1 MTKTQCP
8 IELLAPARDRE
19 IAIEAIKHGADAV
32 YMGAPMFGARA
43 AATNS
48 IDDMQQVCQFA
59 HHFDARVYATVNTI
73 IYDYELHQV
82 ERMIWQLWDAGVDAL
97 IVQDMG
103 ILRLDLPPIA
113 LHASTQC
120 DLRTPDKARFLEALG
135 FSQLV
140 MARELT
146 FNEIADIRQAVRV
159 PLEAF
164 IHGALCVCYS
174 GRCQMSQAIKKR
186 SANRGECAQMCRLPY
201 DLVDEQGG
209 VLVSHKHLLSLRD
222 MNRTTLLRQM
232 IDAGVSSFKIEGR
245 LKDASYVKNVV
256 AHYRKALDEVI
267 DQSDGQLRRA
277 SFGAAE
283 LAFDPDVRRSFNRSF
298 TTYFIDR
305 RKPDNGEH
313 MASIDTPKSLGQ
325 YVGKV
330 MRAKG
335 NELLLDTKLR
345 LANGDGLSF
354 FNTDGQ
360 FTGIRVNVASGN
372 RLTLREA
379 VPIAR
384 GTDIYR
390 TYDKA
395 MDDILSRSTA
405 SRRIA
410 VDAKLRRVGERLVL
424 TLADERGCS
433 VTHTIDDADLQPAK
447 SSQEQR
453 QLDVLAKLGD
463 TIYTLR
469 EAQVLPDCFIPA
481 STLTRLRRETVDL
494 LDRTWHMSRR
504 RDRRRPEDMAAPCY
518 TDTLTSADNV
528 ANQLAE
534 QLYRDHGVTDI
545 TPALECQIDKGQ
557 ATDGI
562 EVMHTRYCLRRELG
576 ACLKSSGAKKLP
588 ARIFLRTGNHIIS
601 THCDCTHCEMHLQF
615 LCFYCQDA
623 AKNAI

>member
-1 MTKTQCP
+1 MTPTRYP
-8 IELLAPARDRE
+8 IELLAPARGRE
-19 IAIEAIKHGADAV
+19 IAIEAIMHGADAV

-48 IDDMQQVCQFA
+48 IDDMAQVCQFA
-59 HHFDARVYATVNTI
+59 HQYDARVYATVNTI
-73 IYDYELHQV
+73 VYDHELRQV

-97 IVQDMG
+97 IVQDLG
-103 ILRLDLPPIA
+103 ILRLNLPPIA

-146 FNEIADIRQAVRV
+146 FDEIADIRQAVKV

-164 IHGALCVCYS
+164 VHGALCVCYS
-174 GRCQMSQAIKKR
+174 GRCQMSQAIKGR

-201 DLVDEQGG
+201 DLVDEQGR
-209 VLVSHKHLLSLRD
+209 VLVNQKHLLSLRD
-222 MNRTTLLRQM
+222 MNRANLLRQM

-245 LKDASYVKNVV
+245 LKDMNYVKNVV
-256 AHYRKALDEVI
+256 AHYRQTLDEI
-267 DQSDGQLRRA
+267 IAQSDGQLRRS
-277 SFGAAE
+277 SFGSTE
-283 LAFDPDVRRSFNRSF
+283 LSFSPDVRRSFNRSF

-305 RKPDNGEH
+305 RKPNNGER
-313 MASIDTPKSLGQ
+313 MASIETPKSLGQ

-330 MRAKG
+330 VRAKG
-335 NELLLDTKLR
+335 TELQIDTKLR

-354 FNTDGQ
+354 FNADGQ

-372 RLTLREA
+372 RLSLREA
-379 VPIAR
+379 VSIAR

-390 TYDKA
+390 TYDKV

-405 SRRIA
+405 TRRVA
-410 VDAKLRRVGERLVL
+410 VDATLRCVGERLVL

-433 VTHTIDDADLQPAK
+433 VTHAIDDADLQPAK
-447 SSQEQR
+447 TSQEQR

-481 STLTRLRRETVDL
+481 STLTRLRRETVL
-494 LDRTWHMSRR
+494 LLYRIWRMSRKK
-504 RDRRRPEDMAAPCY
+504 DRRRPEDLTASCY

-528 ANQLAE
+528 ANHLAE
-534 QLYRDHGVTDI
+534 QLYRDHGVTTI
-545 TPALECQIDKGQ
+545 TPALECQMAEGKTAEG
-557 ATDGI
+557 T

-576 ACLKSSGAKKLP
+576 VCLKSSGTEKLP
-588 ARIFLRTGNHIIS
+588 ARLFLRTGNQIIS
-601 THCDCTHCEMHLQF
+601 IYCDCTHCEMHLS
-615 LCFYCQDA
+615 LLPC
-623 AKNAI
+623 N

>member
-1 MTKTQCP
+1 MTPTRYP

-48 IDDMQQVCQFA
+48 IDDMAQVCQFA
-59 HHFDARVYATVNTI
+59 HQYDARVYATVNTI
-73 IYDYELHQV
+73 VYDHELRQV

-97 IVQDMG
+97 IVQDLG

-120 DLRTPDKARFLEALG
+120 DLRTPDKAHFLEALG

-140 MARELT
+140 MARELA
-146 FNEIADIRQAVRV
+146 FDEIADIRRAVKV

-164 IHGALCVCYS
+164 VHGALCVCYS
-174 GRCQMSQAIKKR
+174 GRCQMSQAIKGR

-201 DLVDEQGG
+201 DLVDERGR
-209 VLVSHKHLLSLRD
+209 VLVEQKHLLSLRD

-245 LKDASYVKNVV
+245 LKDMNYVKNVV
-256 AHYRKALDEVI
+256 AHYRQALDEVI
-267 DQSDGQLRRA
+267 AQSDGQLRRA
-277 SFGAAE
+277 SFGKNE
-283 LAFDPDVRRSFNRSF
+283 LSFAPDVRRSFNRSF

-395 MDDILSRSTA
+395 MDDILSRPTA
-405 SRRIA
+405 KRSIA
-410 VDAKLRRVGERLVL
+410 VDAILRSVGERLVL
-424 TLADERGCS
+424 TLTDERGCS
-433 VTHTIDDADLQPAK
+433 VTHAIDDADLQPAK
-447 SSQEQR
+447 STQEQR

-481 STLTRLRRETVDL
+481 STLTRLRRETVLL

-504 RDRRRPEDMAAPCY
+504 RDRRRPEDLTATCY
-518 TDTLTSADNV
+518 TATLTSADNV
-528 ANQLAE
+528 ANHLAE
-534 QLYRDHGVTDI
+534 QLYRDHGVTAI
-545 TPALECQIDKGQ
+545 IPALECQMAQGKI
-557 ATDGI
+557 AERT

-576 ACLKSSGAKKLP
+576 ACLKSSGANKLP
-588 ARIFLRTGNHIIS
+588 ARLFLRTGNHIIS
-601 THCDCTHCEMHLQF
+601 IHCDCTHCEMHLQ
-615 LCFYCQDA
+615 LPEISYQ
-623 AKNAI
+623 